1 MRISK
6 NTRQHLPDYTIY
18 KGFHLPNQLPNTRAI
33 FIGWENQITE
43 PFNGEHTFQ
52 RGNCA
57 RKSHYFQHFLCRLN
71 VSVHVLVVYQVAEC
85 LPKGNLGDYVQCE
98 VLCLTS

>member
-6 NTRQHLPDYTIY
+6 STHEYLPDYTTY
-18 KGFHLPNQLPNTRAI
+18 KRFYLPNQPPNTRAI
-33 FIGWENQITE
+33 FIGWENQIPE
-43 PFNGEHTFQ
+43 PFNGEHISQ

-57 RKSHYFQHFLCRLN
+57 RNSHYFQHFLCRLN
-71 VSVHVLVVYQVAEC
+71 IPVHVLVVYQVAEC

-98 VLCLTS
+98 VLRLTS